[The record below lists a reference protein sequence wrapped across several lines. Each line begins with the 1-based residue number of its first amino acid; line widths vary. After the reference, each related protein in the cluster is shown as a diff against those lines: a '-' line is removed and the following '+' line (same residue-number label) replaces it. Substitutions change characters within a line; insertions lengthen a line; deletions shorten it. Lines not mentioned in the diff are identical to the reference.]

1 MDLFLPI
8 NLLEFCP
15 ARESLT
21 EHSQDVDIIV
31 LVDAQPWHIS
41 LEEGAQV
48 WEP

>member
-1 MDLFLPI
+1 MDLFFTI
-8 NLLEFCP
+8 NLPEFCP

-21 EHSQDVDIIV
+21 EHAQDVDIIV

-48 WEP
+48 WEH